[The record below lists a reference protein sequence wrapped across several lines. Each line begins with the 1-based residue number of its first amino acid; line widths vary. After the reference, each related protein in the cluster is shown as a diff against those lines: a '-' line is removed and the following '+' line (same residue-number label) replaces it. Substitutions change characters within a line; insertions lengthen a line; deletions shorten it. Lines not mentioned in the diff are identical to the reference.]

1 MIYRQL
7 FTCHNPAQQSI
18 ETKVVNNLNEVYHD
32 IHSWTIWINTY
43 RMATTDIIYNI
54 KRVKF
59 FPIHLYTLP
68 YNVLDRKKSF
78 NKANELES
86 FED

>member
-32 IHSWTIWINTY
+32 IHSWTIWIIQLTP
-43 RMATTDIIYNI
+43 TTVIIYNI
-54 KRVKF
+54 ECVKF
-59 FPIHLYTLP
+59 FVIHVYTLP
-68 YNVLDRKKSF
+68 YNAFDRKKF
-78 NKANELES
+78 
-86 FED
+86 